1 MGYLD
6 VVLYHEPSNTFTII
20 DIKTSTKGW
29 NHYAKKDEM
38 KQFQLILYKK
48 FFSDQYDIPIKDIDV
63 EFFIVK
69 RKIWE
74 ESEYNISRI
83 QQFKPAAGKVK
94 LNKAVNTLNKFLNEA
109 FNLDGSFKDRIFNPV
124 PSKWNCTYC
133 PFANR
138 KDLCKEGY

>member
-1 MGYLD
+1 MAIETLRNNSILEIIGSTGIK
-6 VVLYHEPSNTFTII
+6 VVAETIDPGEANERKRFTI
-20 DIKTSTKGW
+20 S
-29 NHYAKKDEM
+29 
-38 KQFQLILYKK
+38 
-48 FFSDQYDIPIKDIDV
+48 
-63 EFFIVK
+63 
-69 RKIWE
+69 
-74 ESEYNISRI
+74 
-83 QQFKPAAGKVK
+83 GKVK